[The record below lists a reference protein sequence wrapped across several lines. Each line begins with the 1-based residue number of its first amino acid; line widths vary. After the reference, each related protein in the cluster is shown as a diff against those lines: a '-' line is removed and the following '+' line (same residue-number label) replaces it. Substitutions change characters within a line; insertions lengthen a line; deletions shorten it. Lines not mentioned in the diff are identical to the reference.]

1 MAMSDIQLDE
11 ATLWHVEREGMDITD
26 SVSFH
31 GPPGTG
37 KTTTAAATVGK
48 LIRDYDYNIGDVA
61 WVTYRRSLAHDTLKR
76 LVDWGVID
84 EGQMNEPTKGAT
96 RYIATAH
103 AVGNRCADIG
113 EQPVEQWQR
122 ADFCSK
128 QDMQYWTTEAWEDSA
143 GKLLFRVLDWLANAA
158 ATPEDTEKLH
168 SCPHLSDL
176 REHWTGDIVDA
187 YFQWED
193 YKAQRN
199 VIDFSEM
206 LSRPLEQGATPER
219 KILVIDEYH
228 DVTELMHKLFTMWMG
243 SAEIVIVA
251 GDPHQV
257 VNAYDGASPEYFES
271 LDLPQVLLPKSFRCK
286 NDHWEL
292 ATEMLAKSHTPPQ
305 VTIDDDAG
313 GIRQYN
319 SPRFE
324 YSSNESGWRT
334 LPGVDEPGSPGQ
346 IVTDHDGSTLFLSRT
361 RMQAD
366 GVGAAL
372 EKAGIPY
379 RSQREL
385 NGWNTENGETR
396 LNLYNALQA
405 IQGYSP
411 DALDYSGNYGID
423 RFGGDQLDP
432 RDQEITNTEAADLL
446 DAVHAKCLD
455 VTRSDAEDQADTLRD
470 SDGKLDLIEVDDWMD
485 KQFWEQYTSGASS
498 VDRLNKGVF
507 GSSADREL
515 NALRRALAHN
525 DGRIDVDDVDT
536 WAITIHASKGMEA
549 DHVAVYDGV
558 TGTIMDEMRLNGQT
572 RDNEHRTWYVALS
585 RAKKQLH
592 IMRKGFQWTTSIIPD
607 NVREVV
613 Q

>member
-1 MAMSDIQLDE
+1 MSDIQLDE

-206 LSRPLEQGATPER
+206 LSRPLEQRATPER

-286 NDHWEL
+286 N
-292 ATEMLAKSHTPPQ
+292 
-305 VTIDDDAG
+305 
-313 GIRQYN
+313 
-319 SPRFE
+319 
-324 YSSNESGWRT
+324 
-334 LPGVDEPGSPGQ
+334 
-346 IVTDHDGSTLFLSRT
+346 
-361 RMQAD
+361 
-366 GVGAAL
+366 

-385 NGWNTENGETR
+385 NGWNTDNGETR

-585 RAKKQLH
+585 RAKEQLH